1 MAQKK
6 KQERGAVYRDEVRRL
21 RAEGPERLYVLC
33 GEEEYLREQFLAEL
47 KKICLPGGEDDFSY
61 HRFDGATLSLSALSD
76 AVDAVPFLTDR
87 TLLEV
92 RGYDTNKLAEAD
104 AKRLIALT
112 EDLPDYCTLV
122 FVMDGAFALDGRLKV
137 SKALQQQGRVL
148 AFQGQDSATLVK
160 WVARRFDAVGK
171 RVTVPDAE
179 YLIMITG
186 GLMNRMIPEIEKVG
200 AFARGEAVTRADI
213 DAVVQKVPDAVVF
226 EMTDLIAERR
236 GDAVMQKLSELLSD
250 KNNDPIALLAA
261 VGNQMRR
268 LYAAKCAQAERL
280 STSDLMALCGV
291 RYDFI
296 AQKLARSARGYS
308 MRQLERAVQLCAET
322 DFALKRSGTDNAELL
337 KELLL
342 RLLAEAE
349 A

>member
-6 KQERGAVYRDEVRRL
+6 KQDPGANYREEVRRL
-21 RAEGPERLYVLC
+21 RDSGPERLYILC
-33 GEEEYLREQFLAEL
+33 GEEEYLREQFLSEL
-47 KKICLPGGEDDFSY
+47 KKTCLPSGGDDFSF
-61 HRFDGATLSLSALSD
+61 HRFDGASLDLRVLSD
-76 AVDAVPFLTDR
+76 AVDAVPFLSDR

-92 RGYDTNKLAEAD
+92 RGCDTNKLNEDD
-104 AKRLIALT
+104 AGRLIALA

-122 FVMDGAFALDGRLKV
+122 FVMDASFAPDGRLKV
-137 SKALQQQGRVL
+137 TKALQKQGRIL
-148 AFQGQDSATLVK
+148 RFQGQSSDALIK
-160 WVARRFDAVGK
+160 WVATRFGALQKRITIEDAQ
-171 RVTVPDAE
+171 
-179 YLIMITG
+179 YLILITG

-200 AFARGEAVTRADI
+200 AYAQDEAVTRADI

-236 GDAVMQKLSELLSD
+236 GDAVMQKLGELLSD
-250 KNNDPIALLAA
+250 KNNEPIPLLAA

-280 STSDLMALCGV
+280 SISDTVTLCGV
-291 RYDFI
+291 RHDFI
-296 AQKLARSARGYS
+296 AQKLVKSARGFS
-308 MRQLERAVQLCAET
+308 MERLENAVKLCAET
-322 DFALKRSGTDNAELL
+322 DFAMKHSAADDTELL

-342 RLLAEAE
+342 RLLTEAS